1 MTQKWNIKSI
11 NGTAC
16 PVPATLKVAYYT
28 VELDSGVNMQG
39 TMIHNV
45 VNHKQKFF
53 ITTPP
58 LDETA
63 LATFLGLVK
72 PNDLTIIYY
81 DVFNNNAETTG
92 YFYHGDI
99 VVEPIWIRDINMT
112 DVLYNSVEV
121 NLIEN

>member
-1 MTQKWNIKSI
+1 MTQKWNIKTI

-16 PVPATLKVAYYT
+16 PVPAALKIAHYT

-45 VNHKQKFF
+45 VNHKRKFF
-53 ITTPP
+53 LTTPP
-58 LDETA
+58 LNQTD
-63 LATFLGLVK
+63 LATFIALIK
-72 PNDLTIIYY
+72 PDDLTIVYY
-81 DVFNNNAETTG
+81 DVFNSGTETTG

-99 VVEPIWIRDINMT
+99 IVEPLWIKDINMT
-112 DVLYNSVEV
+112 SVQYGAVEV